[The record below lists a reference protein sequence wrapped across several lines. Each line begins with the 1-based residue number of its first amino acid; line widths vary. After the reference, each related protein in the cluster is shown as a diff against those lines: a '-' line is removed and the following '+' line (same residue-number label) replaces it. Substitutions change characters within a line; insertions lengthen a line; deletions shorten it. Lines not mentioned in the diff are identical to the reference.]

1 MIKLV
6 LATMN
11 RGKIREMK
19 TILEKYN
26 VDILSSLDFP
36 RLPPVEEDGS
46 TFRENAV
53 KKALSV
59 YRHTG
64 LLSLADDSGLEIDA
78 LDGRPGIRS
87 SRFAGP
93 DGDDKKNIGKVLTL
107 MRDIPEQN
115 RQARFRCVMAF
126 VDADGDIATVEGTC
140 EGRISFEPRGSS
152 GFGYDPIFIVP
163 RYDQTIAQLGEEIKN
178 RISHRARA
186 LDAARTLL
194 EQKLSTS

>member
-64 LLSLADDSGLEIDA
+64 LSSLADDSGLDIDA

-93 DGDDKKNIGKVLTL
+93 DGDDEKNIGKVLTL

-115 RQARFRCVMAF
+115 RQARSVASWR
-126 VDADGDIATVEGTC
+126 
-140 EGRISFEPRGSS
+140 
-152 GFGYDPIFIVP
+152 
-163 RYDQTIAQLGEEIKN
+163 
-178 RISHRARA
+178 
-186 LDAARTLL
+186 
-194 EQKLSTS
+194 LSTQSATSPQWREPVKAGFLLDPGARRVSGTIRYLLSPDTIKPSPSLGKK